1 MNIIDRSYSDLDD
14 IEKRVVE
21 FRIGVSDRIKF
32 LMEKNNMT
40 QAELA
45 RRSNMTLSGI
55 RRLILCEYS
64 TTFTVISKLEKVFGE
79 KILYTY
85 DDIRS
90 KQIY

>member
-1 MNIIDRSYSDLDD
+1 MNIIDKSYSDLDD

-32 LMEKNNMT
+32 LMKKNNMP

-45 RRSNMTLSGI
+45 TRSNIPLSGI

-64 TTFTVISKLEKVFGE
+64 TTFTAISKLEKVFGE

-85 DDIRS
+85 DDIRN
-90 KQIY
+90 K

>member
-45 RRSNMTLSGI
+45 RRSNMTLSGK
-55 RRLILCEYS
+55 
-64 TTFTVISKLEKVFGE
+64 T
-79 KILYTY
+79 YTM
-85 DDIRS
+85 
-90 KQIY
+90 